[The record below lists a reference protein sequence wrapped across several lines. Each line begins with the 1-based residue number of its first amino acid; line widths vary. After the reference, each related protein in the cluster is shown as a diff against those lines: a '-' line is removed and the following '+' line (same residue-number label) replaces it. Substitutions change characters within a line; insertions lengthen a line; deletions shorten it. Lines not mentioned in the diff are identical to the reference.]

1 MQEKPNVKRFLS
13 PALII
18 VLSFFIL
25 ILVGTILLFL
35 PFSTNSGHELSFS
48 EALFMATSAVT
59 ITGLSPVTD
68 VSITLTPV
76 GKTILALL
84 IQFGGLGVITL
95 SVFVM
100 IVIGA
105 KIGISNRVLLKENL
119 NSPSVAGVVS
129 LIRKI
134 VFVTLIIEFI
144 GFLLN
149 LIVFIPLFPNEIG
162 KALGL
167 SAFHTISSFNNA
179 GFDILGSSSIINYN
193 TNVLF
198 MLNTAFLI
206 MAGGLGFIV
215 IIDIFKKRS
224 YKRLMIHSKIVIFM
238 NVVLWVGGTLLIKLA
253 QLGGQETTW
262 LNAFFLAVSARTA
275 GFANVSMAGLNHASI
290 LILIVLMFIGGSP
303 SSTAGGIKTTT
314 FYTLV
319 KSVTGY
325 ATGSEITTHK
335 RSIGPA
341 SRQKAFLLL
350 FVALSTVITGTVLIL
365 LFDNLAIGD
374 VLFEVTSAMSN
385 VGFSLGLTP
394 NLSIGS
400 QLVLIL
406 VMFAGR
412 VGPLTIIALTNKNW
426 YKVGKPPIS
435 YIEERIIIG

>member
-1 MQEKPNVKRFLS
+1 MQEKRKVKRFLS
-13 PALII
+13 PAMMI
-18 VLSFFIL
+18 VLSFVVLIL
-25 ILVGTILLFL
+25 IGTILFFL
-35 PFSTNSGHELSFS
+35 PISTNSGYELSFS
-48 EALFMATSAVT
+48 DALFMATSAVT
-59 ITGLSPVTD
+59 ITGLSPVSD
-68 VSITLTPV
+68 VSATLTV
-76 GKTILALL
+76 FGKVVLALL

-119 NSPSVAGVVS
+119 NSPSVAGVVG

-134 VFVTLIIEFI
+134 VIVTFIIEFI

-149 LIVFIPLFPNEIG
+149 LIVFVPLFPGEVG
-162 KALGL
+162 KAFGV

-179 GFDILGSSSIINYN
+179 GFDILGDSSIIDYN
-193 TNVLF
+193 KNVLF

-215 IIDIFKKRS
+215 IIDIFKKKS
-224 YKRLMIHSKIVIFM
+224 YKRLMVHSKIVIFM
-238 NVVLWVGGTLLIKLA
+238 NLVLWIGGTLLFKLA

-275 GFANVSMAGLNHASI
+275 GFANVNMIGLNNAAI
-290 LILIVLMFIGGSP
+290 LILIVLMFVGGSP

-314 FYTLV
+314 LYILV
-319 KSVTGY
+319 KSVSGY
-325 ATGSEITTHK
+325 AKGSEITTHK
-335 RSIGPA
+335 RSIALA

-350 FVALSTVITGTVLIL
+350 FVALSTVITGTTLIL

-394 NLSIGS
+394 NLSLGS
-400 QLVLIL
+400 KLVLIL

-426 YKVGKPPIS
+426 YKKGKPPIR